1 MDVQQKSRD
10 SEFSSFSL
18 LTSVFSSLSF
28 SPNGLVLNLEKYSFA
43 QMKIDYL
50 RHNMSPSGIVP
61 LCRHGDALFLQ
72 PSPQDICGLQRFLGM
87 VNFYRHFLPMI
98 AKNPVR
104 PACGRPSAPCLV
116 SSTKPP
122 WLSTPSPMAW
132 WRGSTENWKIP
143 YMLAWPPPT
152 GLNTY
157 LGFCWDYILLPGKT
171 LPPLPQMPSTT
182 NQFYENLRN
191 WMSDFCPVPACH
203 NTLSTTDLP
212 EQIPTSLYSCLM
224 VLIHKDGHVP
234 PLAPLYEGPYK
245 VFISFPFRLHE

>member
-1 MDVQQKSRD
+1 
-10 SEFSSFSL
+10 
-18 LTSVFSSLSF
+18 
-28 SPNGLVLNLEKYSFA
+28 
-43 QMKIDYL
+43 
-50 RHNMSPSGIVP
+50 
-61 LCRHGDALFLQ
+61 
-72 PSPQDICGLQRFLGM
+72 
-87 VNFYRHFLPMI
+87 
-98 AKNPVR
+98 
-104 PACGRPSAPCLV
+104 
-116 SSTKPP
+116 
-122 WLSTPSPMAW
+122 
-132 WRGSTENWKIP
+132 
-143 YMLAWPPPT
+143 MLAWPPPT

-245 VFISFPFRLHE
+245 VLSRSLFASMSRSSFVSIQCLKPAFTADNKSPGLPPLCGRPQHLAQPAPSGSTSTLRATLKSCNCLLHHCSTV